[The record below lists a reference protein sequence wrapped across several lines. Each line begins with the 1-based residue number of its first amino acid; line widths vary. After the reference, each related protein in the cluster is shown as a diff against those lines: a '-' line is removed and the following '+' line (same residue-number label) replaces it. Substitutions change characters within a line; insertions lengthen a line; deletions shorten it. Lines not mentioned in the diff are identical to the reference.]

1 MSDLT
6 IYEAIINAISSLAS
20 ESGRPPVAERE
31 SPTTIR
37 CGRALAPA
45 SLSARQAEGMG
56 LLTSGTFGRT
66 GSGSFLNADRASS
79 MESKLRRRTALLGST
94 LYRLTWKERAT
105 PDGLPISALRASVP
119 RTSGSVSSSSL
130 NTHTHR
136 RLGEPERSRLERYP
150 RHGDETSGWTIEAG
164 SVATTGATRRVDYTF
179 SLGRGARRHDD
190 AEYDRIVADA
200 NHLARRL
207 ADADLIGPG
216 EEGIQR
222 SGEFVGLGRDPRH
235 SNGDARCPGP
245 VNGFWSD
252 ADWLR
257 CRDERWRP
265 VEPGTFPLAP
275 SDPSRL
281 GRLRAYGNAIN
292 LEVATEFIR
301 SHRDALAYRGLHRSS
316 ADIV

>member
-119 RTSGSVSSSSL
+119 RTSGSGSSSSL
-130 NTHTHR
+130 NTHTHTHR

-164 SVATTGATRRVDYTF
+164 SVATTGATRRV
-179 SLGRGARRHDD
+179 
-190 AEYDRIVADA
+190 
-200 NHLARRL
+200 

-235 SNGDARCPGP
+235 SDGDARCPGP

-301 SHRDALAYRGLHRSS
+301 SHRDTLAYRGLHRSS